1 MPGRTRGILPPVSE
15 PPLDVR
21 KILGEFGGVA
31 RLFPLPSLV
40 LFPDSFA
47 PLHIFEP
54 RYQEM
59 VKDAVAGD
67 GLIAAA
73 LLKPGWE
80 DGYNGNPPIQPVVC
94 LGKILR
100 FKKLPNDRYEL
111 LLYGMVRGK
120 VVEEIPSEPFRRAK
134 VEVLEDVVP
143 LSKAADV
150 AERMKRALDLV
161 PGRQSVVWELRRMAN
176 QLRGVDATPGRYAD
190 AVANASD
197 LPTEARYEILAE
209 SDVLRRFERLISL
222 LESRADEGAP
232 SHVPPHS
239 DPHFN

>member
-1 MPGRTRGILPPVSE
+1 VSE

-47 PLHIFEP
+47 PLNVFEP
-54 RYQEM
+54 RYLSMVQE
-59 VKDAVAGD
+59 AVAGD
-67 GLIAAA
+67 GLIAMA

-80 DGYNGNPPIQPVVC
+80 EAYNGNPPIHPVTC

-100 FKKLPNDRYEL
+100 YRKLPNDKYEM
-111 LLYGMVRGK
+111 LLYGMVRAQI
-120 VVEEIPSEPFRRAK
+120 VEEFPSEPFRRAK
-134 VEVLEDVVP
+134 VEVVEDLIP
-143 LSKAADV
+143 EAKAAEV
-150 AERMKRALDLV
+150 AGRMKRALDLV

-197 LPTEARYEILAE
+197 LSTDARYEILAE
-209 SDVLRRFERLISL
+209 RDVLKRFERLIAL
-222 LESRADEGAP
+222 LESRAGEGAP
-232 SHVPPHS
+232 AHVPPVH
-239 DPHFN
+239 DPRLN